1 MLKPYTAYSKE
12 MKIFILD
19 DDDISNELSK
29 IILGTMDIT
38 DIDVCTNA
46 EEAIEY
52 LQRSKEENDFPD
64 LMFVDINLRG
74 MSGFEFINLYE
85 SEFMEHNPGSKIIML
100 TNSVVDEDREEA
112 MKYDSVLDF
121 WSKPLSIPK
130 MKELLR
136 TMKIPT

>member
-1 MLKPYTAYSKE
+1 

-74 MSGFEFINLYE
+74 MSGFEFRNLYE